1 MGTMDELK
9 MDAIKLV
16 ALIILLGIVFL
27 ILTVIRT
34 VTG

>member
-1 MGTMDELK
+1 MGTFDELK

-27 ILTVIRT
+27 ILTAIRMIS
-34 VTG
+34 G